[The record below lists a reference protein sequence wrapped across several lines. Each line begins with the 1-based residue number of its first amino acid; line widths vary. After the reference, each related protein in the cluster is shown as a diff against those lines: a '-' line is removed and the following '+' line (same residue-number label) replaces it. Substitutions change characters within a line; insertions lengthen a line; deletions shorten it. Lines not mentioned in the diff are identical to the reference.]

1 MLNVVSGMLYYSQ
14 NLIFTS
20 AVLFSSRLIRAGVG
34 KTVTAGPDAPYTT
47 GRLQSLDWTGGLDR
61 WTGLDW
67 TGLDWTGMDWT
78 RLSLKCLQL
87 YYSF

>member
-1 MLNVVSGMLYYSQ
+1 MP
-14 NLIFTS
+14 
-20 AVLFSSRLIRAGVG
+20 AVLA
-34 KTVTAGPDAPYTT
+34 

-67 TGLDWTGMDWT
+67 TGLDWT

>member
-1 MLNVVSGMLYYSQ
+1 MDPEYDLECQETVEVA
-14 NLIFTS
+14 TS
-20 AVLFSSRLIRAGVG
+20 ARRGHQFPLATIATLTAYHRRGMVGVG
-34 KTVTAGPDAPYTT
+34 K

-67 TGLDWTGMDWT
+67 TGMDWT
-78 RLSLKCLQL
+78 RLGLKCLQL